1 MPQTELPH
9 QGQENAVSRRSGAG
23 PAVPP
28 VLAAGESPGAGDV
41 DDLGRQIRELRKV
54 RNMTLSDLAELTGK
68 SIGFLSKVERN
79 QAKPSVKALQDI
91 SDALGVTMG
100 WFFNGDGGIEGER
113 QFIVRAEN
121 RRRLN
126 YSSLVTTDYLG
137 LQDYLL
143 SASLDGELVLGMSRY
158 APGASTGDDT
168 YEHRGEE
175 AGIVLSGV
183 VELSL
188 GEEIYTLRAG
198 DSFSFKSNNPHRY
211 HNPGPDEAVVVWS
224 NTPITLRS

>member
-1 MPQTELPH
+1 MSPAESPH
-9 QGQENAVSRRSGAG
+9 QGQESAEFHRPETDPELPS
-23 PAVPP
+23 
-28 VLAAGESPGAGDV
+28 VLATGESPGAGDV

-54 RNMTLSDLAELTGK
+54 RDMTLSDLAELTNK

-91 SDALGVTMG
+91 GEALGVTMG
-100 WFFNGDGGIEGER
+100 WFFSSDGGIEGER

-126 YSSLVTTDYLG
+126 YSSLVATDYLG

-183 VELSL
+183 VQLSL
-188 GEEIYTLRAG
+188 GEEVYTLRAG

-211 HNPGPDEAVVVWS
+211 HNPGPDEAVVVWA